1 VTEACPGCGA
11 AGLELFYEV
20 ERVPV
25 HSCRLVA
32 TREEALSFPTGRLAL
47 ALCHACGLIT
57 NAAFEP
63 GLQDYS
69 VDYEETQ
76 AFSPRFV
83 EFIEELARRWVE
95 TYGLRGRRVL
105 EIGSGKGEFLLLLHE
120 LGVADAI
127 GIDPGFVPGRVDGR
141 PGLRFLR
148 ELYSKRHA
156 SLEPDAIVCR
166 HTLEHIQPV
175 AELMRLIRS
184 SLDGHEVL
192 LFELPDVLRVL
203 REGAFWDMYY
213 EHASYFSPGSLA
225 RLFRATGFDVAD
237 LELAYDDQYILLA
250 ARPGASGATLSLEEE
265 PGVVAGAVD
274 GFRTAYEETRE
285 RWRERLTAAERPV
298 IWGAG
303 SKGVA
308 FLTTLGPGLE
318 LAVDVNPHKQRKFL
332 AGSGVEVVAPEAL
345 RGYGPDLVVAMN
357 AVYLDEIGQT
367 LSELG
372 VRTALEAV

>member
-1 VTEACPGCGA
+1 
-11 AGLELFYEV
+11 
-20 ERVPV
+20 
-25 HSCRLVA
+25 
-32 TREEALSFPTGRLAL
+32 
-47 ALCHACGLIT
+47 
-57 NAAFEP
+57 
-63 GLQDYS
+63 
-69 VDYEETQ
+69 
-76 AFSPRFV
+76 
-83 EFIEELARRWVE
+83 
-95 TYGLRGRRVL
+95 VL
-105 EIGSGKGEFLLLLHE
+105 EIGSGKGEFLVDLCE
-120 LGVADAI
+120 QGVDSAI
-127 GIDPGFVPGRVDGR
+127 GLDPSYVPGRLTSPATERITFVQDY
-141 PGLRFLR
+141 
-148 ELYSKRHA
+148 YSDAYAHLTA
-156 SLEPDAIVCR
+156 DAIVCR

-265 PGVVAGAVD
+265 SGVVAGAVD

>member
-1 VTEACPGCGA
+1 M
-11 AGLELFYEV
+11 
-20 ERVPV
+20 
-25 HSCRLVA
+25 
-32 TREEALSFPTGRLAL
+32 
-47 ALCHACGLIT
+47 
-57 NAAFEP
+57 
-63 GLQDYS
+63 
-69 VDYEETQ
+69 
-76 AFSPRFV
+76 
-83 EFIEELARRWVE
+83 
-95 TYGLRGRRVL
+95 
-105 EIGSGKGEFLLLLHE
+105 LLLHE

-127 GIDPGFVPGRVDGR
+127 GIDPGFVPGRVDER

-148 ELYSKRHA
+148 ELYSERHA

-184 SLDGHEVL
+184 TLDGHEVL

-213 EHASYFSPGSLA
+213 EHTTYFSPGSLA
-225 RLFRATGFDVAD
+225 RLFRVTGFDVVE
-237 LELAYDDQYILLA
+237 LELAYDDQYILLG
-250 ARPGASGATLSLEEE
+250 ARPGASGTALALEEE
-265 PGVVAGAVD
+265 PGVVAAAVD
-274 GFRTAYEETRE
+274 GFRTAYEATRE

-318 LAVDVNPHKQRKFL
+318 LAVDVNPHKQGKFL
-332 AGSGVEVVAPEAL
+332 AGSGVEVVAPDAL
-345 RGYGPDLVVAMN
+345 REYGPDLVVAMN
-357 AVYLDEIGQT
+357 GVYLDEIGQT

>member
-237 LELAYDDQYILLA
+237 LELAY
-250 ARPGASGATLSLEEE
+250 EEE
-265 PGVVAGAVD
+265 SGVVAGAVD